1 MAGNETQTPTL
12 NDDAQDQIQNIRN
25 VFSIVAPIILA
36 VGILGNV
43 LSLAVFTRS
52 DMKVRIPFITTIM
65 IFCVKRVLYVYLW
78 WLSLSNFCAL
88 ISVVPVVADLSYNDG
103 KGIGSYIAVL
113 YQVVQSLTLPFN
125 ITIYRLTL

>member
-1 MAGNETQTPTL
+1 MTH
-12 NDDAQDQIQNIRN
+12 
-25 VFSIVAPIILA
+25 
-36 VGILGNV
+36 
-43 LSLAVFTRS
+43 
-52 DMKVRIPFITTIM
+52 ITTIM

-103 KGIGSYIAVL
+103 KGIGNYIAVF

>member
-1 MAGNETQTPTL
+1 MYAIDIDKKRFRTPFLALWNHFENRPSIRL
-12 NDDAQDQIQNIRN
+12 NFPQHLRM
-25 VFSIVAPIILA
+25 
-36 VGILGNV
+36 
-43 LSLAVFTRS
+43 TH
-52 DMKVRIPFITTIM
+52 ITTIM

-88 ISVVPVVADLSYNDG
+88 ISVVPALADLSYNDG
-103 KGIGSYIAVL
+103 KGIGNYIAVL

>member
-88 ISVVPVVADLSYNDG
+88 ISVVPAVADLSYNDG
-103 KGIGSYIAVL
+103 KGIGNYIAVL

>member
-103 KGIGSYIAVL
+103 KGIGNYIAVL

>member
-1 MAGNETQTPTL
+1 
-12 NDDAQDQIQNIRN
+12 
-25 VFSIVAPIILA
+25 
-36 VGILGNV
+36 
-43 LSLAVFTRS
+43 
-52 DMKVRIPFITTIM
+52 M

-88 ISVVPVVADLSYNDG
+88 ISVVPVLADLSYNDG
-103 KGIGSYIAVL
+103 KGIGNYIAVL